1 MYLIYFGILE
11 VIQSTMGLVALFNLF
26 LDFFVGDLEGVYFD
40 RWRKCII
47 SWIQHEID
55 ATWQRD
61 AASNLQTMTRT
72 LRALQET
79 LEGMTSVDSA
89 EDMLLYTH
97 YQDTLSDRADDI
109 KASVSKL
116 KSDYFFH

>member
-1 MYLIYFGILE
+1 MDCTFDDGKSTGDWLEFGWDLIENGLSLIPVIGDILP
-11 VIQSTMGLVALFNLF
+11 F
-26 LDFFVGDLEGVYFD
+26 LDTIHDFFVGDLEGVYFD
-40 RWRKCII
+40 RWRKCI

-61 AASNLQTMTRT
+61 AASNLHTMATT

-97 YQDTLSDRADDI
+97 FQQ
-109 KASVSKL
+109 
-116 KSDYFFH
+116 